1 MLTVE
6 ALHTAVSALGF
17 ELVDCELSGPA
28 LRRQV
33 KLRIDRIGGSEPGH
47 GVTSDDCR
55 LVSRAIE
62 AVAGDGPGATL
73 AAIEVSSPGIERP
86 VRFIEHWRR
95 FIGRDVRVR
104 ARGVPGTAVARI
116 TDVPDDTHVE
126 LQTGDTRKV
135 WPLDAIRTATLV
147 VDWSTLGITG

>member
-6 ALHTAVSALGF
+6 ALQAAVSALGF
-17 ELVDCELSGPA
+17 ELVDCEFTGPA

-55 LVSRAIE
+55 LVSRAVE
-62 AVAGDGPGATL
+62 TMVTDGTGLALAGL
-73 AAIEVSSPGIERP
+73 EVSSPGVERP

-95 FIGRDVRVR
+95 FIGRDVRIR
-104 ARGVPGTAVARI
+104 ARGVPGSAVAQI
-116 TDVPDDTHVE
+116 IDVPDDTHVE

-135 WPLDAIRTATLV
+135 WSLDAIRAATLV

>member
-6 ALHTAVSALGF
+6 ALQTAVSALGF
-17 ELVDCELSGPA
+17 ELVDCEFTGPT

-62 AVAGDGPGATL
+62 TMMADGTSAQL
-73 AAIEVSSPGIERP
+73 AALEVSSPGIERP
-86 VRFIEHWRR
+86 VRFVEHWRR
-95 FIGRDVRVR
+95 FIGRDVRLR
-104 ARGVPGTAVARI
+104 ATGVPGTAVARI
-116 TDVPDDTHVE
+116 IGVPDDTHVE
-126 LQTGDTRKV
+126 LQVGDTRKV
-135 WPLDAIRTATLV
+135 WSLDAIRAATLV

>member
-6 ALHTAVSALGF
+6 ALQTAVSALGF
-17 ELVDCELSGPA
+17 ELVDCEFTGPA
-28 LRRQV
+28 VRRQM

-62 AVAGDGPGATL
+62 KVVADGTSSVL
-73 AAIEVSSPGIERP
+73 AGLEVSSPGVERP

-95 FIGRDVRVR
+95 FIGRDVRLR
-104 ARGVPGTAVARI
+104 ARGVPGSAVAQI
-116 TDVPDDTHVE
+116 IGVPDETHVE
-126 LQTGDTRKV
+126 LQMGDTRKV
-135 WPLDAIRTATLV
+135 WSLDAIRAATLV

>member
-6 ALHTAVSALGF
+6 ALQTAVSALGF
-17 ELVDCELSGPA
+17 ELVDCELTGPA

-33 KLRIDRIGGSEPGH
+33 KLRIDRVGGSEPGQ

-55 LVSRAIE
+55 LVSRHVESMAAE
-62 AVAGDGPGATL
+62 GTSAQL
-73 AAIEVSSPGIERP
+73 AALEVSSPGIERP

-104 ARGVPGTAVARI
+104 ARGVPGSTVARI
-116 TDVPDDTHVE
+116 VGVPDDTHVE
-126 LQTGDTRKV
+126 LQVGDTRKV
-135 WPLDAIRTATLV
+135 WSLDAIRTATLV